1 MRVGGVAVLQSSSVS
16 SEILCVLD
24 DAGCLV
30 APEVTDWVSFLEACH
45 VASALCEQVA
55 TAIVVFLR
63 RVNLSYLVLI
73 VCDVVTDVVLE
84 VFLCK
89 ISIES
94 LAISNKNTTFATEK
108 VGKAAKYPLK

>member
-55 TAIVVFLR
+55 TAVVVFLW
-63 RVNLSYLVLI
+63 RVNLSNLVLV
-73 VCDVVTDVVLE
+73 VCDVITDVVLE
-84 VFLCK
+84 VL
-89 ISIES
+89 
-94 LAISNKNTTFATEK
+94 SNLVLPVERNLDTGVLNSTGILQLRRETCCR
-108 VGKAAKYPLK
+108 